1 MKLKSI
7 FTLKQP
13 LSHIGES
20 ESATVF
26 LNTIKILTS
35 ENKAEDIFAYNG
47 NALRGALR
55 DCSARY
61 LLNALGV
68 KVKKQMFNIL
78 FSGGNISGS
87 LTNDIDQAK
96 KYRELLPMVSILGAG
111 VGNQILQGKIS
122 QTFALPVCAETKNI
136 IPEIDGINSELFEMS
151 WRKMTGT
158 ISFNRTDDLKNANLG
173 KYVDAGEEKEKE
185 PQQMR
190 YEVEYYAAG
199 TQLYHEMALADP
211 TEIEIGALVAALY
224 EFSKDPVLGGMSSKG
239 FGLCDVDIY
248 NVNDLAITICGGG
261 IDLSPEMV
269 NAFEKYNEFL
279 ADKKD
284 EIIAFIGGTPI

>member
-1 MKLKSI
+1 MRLQTV

-13 LSHIGES
+13 LSHIGDS

-26 LNTIKILTS
+26 LNTIKIVNA

-78 FSGGNISGS
+78 FSGGNISGN
-87 LTNDIDQAK
+87 LCNDIDQAA
-96 KYRELLPMVSILGAG
+96 KYRELLPMISLLGAG
-111 VGNQILQGKIS
+111 VGNQILAGKIS
-122 QTFALPVCAETKNI
+122 QTFALPVCAETKHI
-136 IPEIDGINSELFEMS
+136 ITETNGINPELFEMS

-158 ISFNRTDDLKNANLG
+158 ISFNRTDDLKNVNLN
-173 KYVDAGEEKEKE
+173 KYAVAEEDKEKE

-190 YEVEYYAAG
+190 YEVEYYAPG
-199 TQLYHEMALADP
+199 TQLFHKMEIADAN
-211 TEIEIGALVAALY
+211 TLEIGALMAALY
-224 EFSKDPVLGGMSSKG
+224 EFSENPVLGGMSSKG
-239 FGLCDVDIY
+239 FGLCSVEMFSENQRVVKIEDGIELSHEMAEAFSSY
-248 NVNDLAITICGGG
+248 NT
-261 IDLSPEMV
+261 
-269 NAFEKYNEFL
+269 FL
-279 ADKKD
+279 AEKRA
-284 EIIAFIGGTPI
+284 EIIEFIGGVKV

>member
-1 MKLKSI
+1 MKLNSI

-13 LSHIGES
+13 LSHIGDS

-26 LNTIKILTS
+26 LNTIKIVNAD
-35 ENKAEDIFAYNG
+35 NKAEDIFAYNG

-61 LLNALGV
+61 LLKSLGV

-87 LTNDIDQAK
+87 LANDIEQAT
-96 KYRELLPMVSILGAG
+96 KYRELLPMISLFGAG
-111 VGNQILQGKIS
+111 VGNQILAGKIS
-122 QTFALPVCAETKNI
+122 QTFALPVCAETRHI
-136 IPEIDGINSELFEMS
+136 ISDAEGINSELFAMS

-158 ISFNRTDDLKNANLG
+158 VSFNRTDDLKNINLN
-173 KYVDAGEEKEKE
+173 KYAQLDENEEKD

-199 TQLYHEMALADP
+199 TQLFHSMEIADA
-211 TEIEIGALVAALY
+211 TEIELGALIAALY
-224 EFSKDPVLGGMSSKG
+224 EFSENPVLGGMSSKG
-239 FGLCDVDIY
+239 FGLCSLEMFSENERAVKIDD
-248 NVNDLAITICGGG
+248 G
-261 IDLSPEMV
+261 IELSHEMS
-269 NAFEKYNEFL
+269 ASLSKYNDFL
-279 ADKKD
+279 VDNKD
-284 EIIAFIGGTPI
+284 EIIKFIGGAPL